1 MTDFSEPYYNVNTEV
16 PDDAPG
22 WKRLDTL
29 IRRWSVKRQ
38 SDEALAQYEANRA
51 EYENLKNMLGL

>member
-1 MTDFSEPYYNVNTEV
+1 MNEVTDNYYNVNVEV

-29 IRRWSVKRQ
+29 IRRWTVKRLWEEEIQ
-38 SDEALAQYEANRA
+38 QYETLRQT
-51 EYENLKNMLGL
+51 LGL